1 MFTSF
6 DFPPNAT
13 KEESSLIAA
22 AFTMCFW
29 GNEGR
34 REPFGAFQS
43 LPVKSALA
51 VATSVAPLF
60 TRADQT
66 APYTVKQQKRKREL
80 RAQ

>member
-29 GNEGR
+29 GNE
-34 REPFGAFQS
+34 
-43 LPVKSALA
+43 
-51 VATSVAPLF
+51 
-60 TRADQT
+60 
-66 APYTVKQQKRKREL
+66 
-80 RAQ
+80 